1 MLVPPMDIDYQRK
14 HKRDAAV
21 FPTSSGWR
29 ILYNP
34 NRPKARIVFSL
45 AHEIV
50 HTFFPH
56 SATGARFRSISN
68 PDSREANELERLCA
82 LGAAELVM
90 PMDEFRRLAVLDSHV
105 ERGTLCG
112 CERSL

>member
-1 MLVPPMDIDYQRK
+1 MRVQPMDIDYQRK